1 MKIYKGEALEIKV
14 AGKPIEKAKK
24 YKVALNSFIANGGD
38 GYAML
43 KEIKSKKD
51 TAYLLSSILV
61 DYMKAKGTF
70 EKTNVDRIKIINK

>member
-1 MKIYKGEALEIKV
+1 PLD
-14 AGKPIEKAKK
+14 KAKK

-38 GYAML
+38 GYTIL
-43 KEIKSKKD
+43 KEIRSKKD

-70 EKTNVDRIKIINK
+70 AKTNVDRVKIINK